1 MQTIFKNKFSLTM
14 LFLCI
19 SIGFDAKDD
28 IKQSHSQKL
37 LQKTLANHA
46 VLLHQTLNYHW
57 NVEGK
62 EFHDYHLL
70 FDKQYHILFAN
81 LDLIA
86 ERIRAVG
93 GKVLA
98 SMKNFIDSASIKEDN
113 GPAPHPKE
121 MVKRLHDQYHKT
133 IEDMRKSVKSLE
145 KSDDVATRKMLEDLI
160 ETHEKTKWMLKSLLK
175 K

>member
-1 MQTIFKNKFSLTM
+1 MQTILNNRSILIIVS
-14 LFLCI
+14 LFLAL
-19 SIGFDAKDD
+19 SLDAKHDVKKND
-28 IKQSHSQKL
+28 SQKL

-70 FDKQYHILFAN
+70 FDKQYNQLFTN

-93 GKVLA
+93 AKVSA
-98 SMKNFIDSASIKEDN
+98 SMKHLIDTASIKEDN
-113 GPAPHPKE
+113 GAVPNSKE
-121 MVKRLHDQYHKT
+121 MIKRLHDQYHQV
-133 IEDMRKSVKSLE
+133 IEDMRKSVKELE

-160 ETHEKTKWMLKSLLK
+160 EQHEKTKWMLKSLIK

>member
-1 MQTIFKNKFSLTM
+1 MQNSLRITFLLGLLSLAVVFDIDARHEFK
-14 LFLCI
+14 
-19 SIGFDAKDD
+19 
-28 IKQSHSQKL
+28 QSQKL

-62 EFHDYHLL
+62 EFYDYHLL
-70 FDKQYHILFAN
+70 FDKEYHILFEN

-93 GKVLA
+93 GKVQA
-98 SMKNFIDSASIKEDN
+98 SMKHFIDNASIKEDN
-113 GPAPHPKE
+113 GATPHPKD
-121 MVKRLHDQYHKT
+121 MVKRLHDQYHR
-133 IEDMRKSVKSLE
+133 IVEDMRKAVKDLE
-145 KSDDVATRKMLEDLI
+145 KSGDVATRKMLEDLI
-160 ETHEKTKWMLKSLLK
+160 EMHEKTQWMLKSLLK

>member
-1 MQTIFKNKFSLTM
+1 MKHSLNIHFLLGITFGAVFLNVEAKNDFKN
-14 LFLCI
+14 
-19 SIGFDAKDD
+19 
-28 IKQSHSQKL
+28 SQKL
-37 LQKTLANHA
+37 LQKTLSNHA

-70 FDKQYHILFAN
+70 FDKQYNELFKN

-93 GKVLA
+93 GKVQG
-98 SMKNFIDSASIKEDN
+98 SMKHFIDTASIKEDN
-113 GPAPHPKE
+113 GSVPMPKE
-121 MVKRLHDQYHKT
+121 MIKRLHDQYHKV
-133 IEDMRKSVKSLE
+133 IEDMRKSVKDLE
-145 KSDDVATRKMLEDLI
+145 KSDDVATRKMLEDLVEI
-160 ETHEKTKWMLKSLLK
+160 EEKTKWMLKSLTK